1 MIKMENKDKYFA
13 TRDFYLAC
21 FLRAKGVRLIRAIK
35 QNKITTFHF
44 ENNNNIESLTTNFYN
59 DSEMVSALKF
69 IEAVRALR
77 AYSYN
82 IKNTI

>member
-1 MIKMENKDKYFA
+1 MIKMENRDKLFS
-13 TRDFYLAC
+13 TRDFYLAA
-21 FLRAKGVRLIRAIK
+21 FLRAKDIKLIRAIK

-44 ENNNNIESLTTNFYN
+44 ANNDNIENLIRNFYN
-59 DSEMVSALKF
+59 NTEMVSALKF